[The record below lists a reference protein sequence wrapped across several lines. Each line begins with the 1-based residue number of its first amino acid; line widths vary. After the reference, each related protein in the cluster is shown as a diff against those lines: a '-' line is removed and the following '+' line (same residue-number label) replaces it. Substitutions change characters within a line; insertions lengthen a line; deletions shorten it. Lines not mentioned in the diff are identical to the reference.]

1 MVWDFIS
8 QQEADSYTAEYVGKV
23 LIRFLEDKDG
33 PVESIKMESLMPK
46 IVSGDNLK
54 STPKH
59 LPPDISRFSL
69 KDIIHGP
76 LDVKPLRERLHIIYM
91 S

>member
-33 PVESIKMESLMPK
+33 PVESIKMESFLMPK
-46 IVSGDNLK
+46 IVSGD
-54 STPKH
+54 
-59 LPPDISRFSL
+59 IF
-69 KDIIHGP
+69 
-76 LDVKPLRERLHIIYM
+76 
-91 S
+91 